1 MAQFKTFLM
10 FTGQA
15 EEAMQ
20 FYTSLFANSRI
31 ESLVRH
37 GTEPPEMA
45 GKVMYATFS
54 LNGQTFIAI
63 DSPPVHA
70 FTFTPSISIYVTCK
84 TEAELDQA
92 YAALS
97 EGGSVLMPLGPY
109 PFSPKYGWV
118 ADRFGVSWQLSMGFT
133 QTGNR

>member
-1 MAQFKTFLM
+1 MAQFNTFLM

-20 FYTSLFANSRI
+20 FYTSLFANSEI
-31 ESLVRH
+31 QSLVRH
-37 GTEPPEMA
+37 GAEPPEMA

-70 FTFTPSISIYVTCK
+70 FTFTPSISIYVTCE
-84 TEAELDQA
+84 TEAELDRA

-109 PFSPKYGWV
+109 PFSPKYGWL
-118 ADRFGVSWQLSMGFT
+118 ADRFGVSWQLTLSFT
-133 QTGNR
+133 HTGDD